1 MFVSSHRDLRRLFF
15 TFVVVVYSVV
25 VLSLYAVT
33 RVYTAVIYV
42 YCNRRALYYKL

>member
-33 RVYTAVIYV
+33 RVVHSSNLRV
-42 YCNRRALYYKL
+42 L